1 MKKHEKTAK
10 SIDKDL
16 SEQHSTSPTQTHRH
30 PQTRVVKPKKPL
42 QLQTRS
48 HYYSNAAAAVL
59 RLRCSHK
66 YTETHT
72 QLGEKVKK
80 LKVKEN
86 NYHCK
91 SMNMRIYFLTH
102 IIANYYS

>member
-1 MKKHEKTAK
+1 MKKTAK

-16 SEQHSTSPTQTHRH
+16 CEQHSTSPTQTHRH
-30 PQTRVVKPKKPL
+30 TQTRVVKPKN
-42 QLQTRS
+42 TAS
-48 HYYSNAAAAVL
+48 TSNAL
-59 RLRCSHK
+59 TLLQQRSSCSITIALLSQIHRN
-66 YTETHT
+66 THT
-72 QLGEKVKK
+72 QQGEKVKK